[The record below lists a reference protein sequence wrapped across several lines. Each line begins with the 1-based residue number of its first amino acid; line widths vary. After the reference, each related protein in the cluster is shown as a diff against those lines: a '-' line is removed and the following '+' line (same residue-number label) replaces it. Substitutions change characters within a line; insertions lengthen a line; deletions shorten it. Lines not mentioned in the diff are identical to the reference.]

1 MTIEQQARQ
10 IGHTDNSVYI
20 DAGIDLVWELTND
33 VASWPRLFTEY
44 AAAEILHQEGDTVR
58 FRLSLHPD
66 DTGKVWSWVSERTVD
81 RAARRVTARRVE
93 PGPFVYMNIQWIY
106 QPEGDGTRMRWV
118 QDFKMRP
125 DAPLDDG
132 GMTDRINANTTIQMD
147 VIRQKIEQAEGR
159 GRD

>member
-1 MTIEQQARQ
+1 MTIEQQAGQ

-20 DAGIDLVWELTND
+20 DADIDLVWELTND
-33 VASWPRLFTEY
+33 VSSWPRLFTEY
-44 AAAEILHQEGDTVR
+44 ASAEILHQEGDTVR
-58 FRLSLHPD
+58 FRLALHPD

-93 PGPFVYMNIQWIY
+93 PGPFVHMDIQWFY

-125 DAPLDDG
+125 DAPLDDA
-132 GMTDRINANTTIQMD
+132 GMTDRINANTLIQMD
-147 VIRQKIEQAEGR
+147 VIRQKIEKAEGR